1 MNIETII
8 EEFLHDVCAGK
19 RNETPTAYRS
29 KLRRLAIF
37 LDGREINQ
45 DEINAWRI
53 DLLERDLSPWTVRS
67 VIGTVRHFLRW
78 GTEHGYWDDIKLRNI
93 PEPEP
98 EPKAI
103 QVDTFERLLEA
114 TEMLDEWQMA
124 RERAILLM
132 LRDSGCRVGA
142 LANLLMDGI
151 NWSGEFEA
159 HDKGRWNIYAISPV
173 TLDALSEWINHRRDR
188 VLQGVEQV
196 FIGKKGG
203 PMRRI
208 GIYRAINHLAE
219 IAGIE
224 ERHNPHSFRHAFA
237 RDAIQAG
244 ADLSLVA
251 AMLNHRGGSAV
262 TGKYYAR
269 WNRKEIN
276 LAHHKFGPIRM
287 MTNESAK
294 P

>member
-8 EEFLHDVCAGK
+8 DEFLADVCAGK
-19 RNETPTAYRS
+19 HNETPTAYRS
-29 KLRRLAIF
+29 KLRRLAQYIG
-37 LDGREINQ
+37 DGEINQ
-45 DEINAWRI
+45 ITINAFRI

-67 VIGTVRHFLRW
+67 VISTVRHFLRW
-78 GTEHGYWDDIKLRNI
+78 GVERSYWIDITLRNI

-103 QVDTFERLLEA
+103 QSTTFENLLAA
-114 TEMLDEWQMA
+114 TDMLDEWHRA
-124 RERAILLM
+124 RERAILIL

-142 LANLLMDGI
+142 LANLLVDGI
-151 NWSGEFEA
+151 NWSYGEFET
-159 HDKGRWNIYAISPV
+159 HDKGRWNIYALSQFA
-173 TLDALSEWINHRRDR
+173 LDSLSTWLYHRNDKTTEVNH
-188 VLQGVEQV
+188 V
-196 FIGKKGG
+196 FIGEKGR

-219 IAGIE
+219 LAGIT

-237 RDAIQAG
+237 RDAIKAG
-244 ADLSLVA
+244 ADLSMVA
-251 AMLNHRGGSAV
+251 AMLNHRGGSAI

-269 WNRKEIN
+269 WNREEIRE
-276 LAHHKFGPIRM
+276 AHKKFSPVVGKI
-287 MTNESAK
+287 SAK